1 MNFTIKG
8 ILRFDKALSCI
19 SNYKHPPTKYTSLSS
34 FHPVQAIDLFLFAPP
49 KIILVHQIMK
59 LMMTSHFPFFIRCQF
74 LMTFWL
80 PLCMTTLTDCIATTF
95 SISPHCPLAHENTIG
110 SLKGDCFLQSKL
122 HWPTNILWYNLIILK
137 TWTKILLKLSF
148 SQRLFLDKVLTDA
161 H

>member
-8 ILRFDKALSCI
+8 SFCLDKVSSFI
-19 SNYKHPPTKYTSLSS
+19 SNHKHSPTEYTSLSS
-34 FHPVQAIDLFLFAPP
+34 FDPVQAIDLFLFAPP

-95 SISPHCPLAHENTIG
+95 SIPPHCPLAHENTIG
-110 SLKGDCFLQSKL
+110 ILNGDCFLQSEL
-122 HWPTNILWYNLIILK
+122 H
-137 TWTKILLKLSF
+137 
-148 SQRLFLDKVLTDA
+148 
-161 H
+161 